1 MLKAEN
7 LVKVYERQTVLQ
19 QVSSQVQAGECLGIL
34 GPNGSGKSTF
44 LKICAGAVNPD
55 QGSVWISGQSIG
67 DMKPKERARR
77 IAVLPQRGLPPFPIS
92 VKEYLLMGR
101 EPYQTWWPWYQKSD
115 YQKVEEWIHKLQL
128 QEDQAK
134 TLDQLSGGER
144 QRVAI
149 GQAMIQEPEYLLLD
163 EPLNHL
169 DLKYQYTLFRL
180 LDQLKKEKNLVIV
193 IVLHDINLAA
203 QYCDQLLFLKE
214 GRVMGYGKPHEVIH
228 PELIEKVFE
237 VKPVIVH
244 SPEFSVPQILFSD
257 FKKDDD

>member
-7 LVKVYERQTVLQ
+7 LVKGYGRQTVLHH
-19 QVSSQVQAGECLGIL
+19 VYSLVPAGECLGIL

-44 LKICAGAVNPD
+44 LKICAGEEIPE
-55 QGSVWISGQSIG
+55 QGRVQISGQSIL
-67 DMKPKERARR
+67 DLKPKERAQK
-77 IAVLPQRGLPPFPIS
+77 IAVLPQHDLPPFPIS

-101 EPYQTWWPWYQKSD
+101 EPYQKWWPWYRKTD
-115 YQKVEEWIHKLQL
+115 YQKVDEWVKRLQL
-128 QEDQAK
+128 QDYQDK
-134 TLDQLSGGER
+134 TLNQLSGGER

-169 DLKYQYTLFRL
+169 DLRYQYNFLHL
-180 LDQLKKEKNLVIV
+180 LNQLKKEHDLVIL

-214 GRVMGYGKPHEVIH
+214 GRVMGYGKTHEVID
-228 PELIEKVFE
+228 PMLIEKVFG

-244 SPEFSVPQILFSD
+244 PPEFSVPQILFS
-257 FKKDDD
+257 KKDEVS